1 MNLCFLFLLY
11 SIIVAI
17 NFIVSIVSFNSGYF
31 HAHGLKYQ
39 SLLLPNGLWGS
50 VWWTVMSH
58 NDNGM
63 LNMSGLVQHL
73 EDILP
78 IDEDGLY
85 DVIIGDAIYSK
96 NSSVIWSTKVPN
108 NSSDTYKKFKLR
120 LKSCRQPHELH
131 YGSFFN
137 YFHLFRKKK
146 RRQGF
151 IEMQRKH
158 TALASLLFLHNCFVC
173 LRGSSANSFF
183 NSDHPT
189 LDQYLPLDE

>member
-1 MNLCFLFLLY
+1 
-11 SIIVAI
+11 
-17 NFIVSIVSFNSGYF
+17 
-31 HAHGLKYQ
+31 
-39 SLLLPNGLWGS
+39 
-50 VWWTVMSH
+50 MSH

-85 DVIIGDAIYSK
+85 DVIIYDAIYSE

-137 YFHLFRKKK
+137 YFHLFRKKNTQTRIYRNAEK
-146 RRQGF
+146 AYRIGIVVFFLAQLLCVLERKLRQ
-151 IEMQRKH
+151 
-158 TALASLLFLHNCFVC
+158 LFFQQQPSNF
-173 LRGSSANSFF
+173 GPISS
-183 NSDHPT
+183 P
-189 LDQYLPLDE
+189 